1 MTSSNS
7 VFNGGGRGIPDN
19 ENWLDRKLMR
29 REMSD
34 SLNRQAIDTR
44 AERADA
50 AAKSFLDG
58 LRGKAEL
65 RNDIERKSEEIRQRQ
80 QEELKRQADQYRS
93 KLRGYL
99 RPELRD

>member
-1 MTSSNS
+1 MANSNF
-7 VFNGGGRGIPDN
+7 VYDGGKGIPDN
-19 ENWLDRKLMR
+19 ESWLDRKVMR

-34 SLNRQAIDTR
+34 SLNRQAIDICTQ
-44 AERADA
+44 RADLA
-50 AAKSFLDG
+50 AQKYLDD
-58 LRGKAEL
+58 LRGKAEV
-65 RNDIERKSEEIRQRQ
+65 RNDIERKSEEIRQRH